1 MARATDVEYGEPA
14 TFEHSIDVSSD
25 KNVVG
30 VPSFAVYSVQTQV
43 RRMMVAVAG

>member
-1 MARATDVEYGEPA
+1 MARATVAEYGEPA

-25 KNVVG
+25 KKVVS
-30 VPSFAVYSVQTQV
+30 VPSFAVYSVQTQL